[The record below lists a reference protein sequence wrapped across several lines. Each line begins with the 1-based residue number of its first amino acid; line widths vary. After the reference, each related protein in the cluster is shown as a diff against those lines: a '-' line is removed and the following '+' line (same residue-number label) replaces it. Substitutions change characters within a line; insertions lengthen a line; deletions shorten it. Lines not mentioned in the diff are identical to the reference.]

1 MQVIVA
7 TDHVGESFIDRL
19 RNKFPQIEFLNL
31 MDQNTIPEEFI
42 MAEIFFGWPDA
53 HQFLSLK
60 NLKWIACPGMGIDKI
75 VKYEEILNSKVIITN
90 SPGTHVNAMADYAIG
105 MMISLSHK
113 FAENYIDQQSKIWD
127 TEKYNSKIV
136 ELSGKTLGIYGFGE
150 IGKAIAKRAQGFD
163 MEIIALDA
171 EDKEI
176 PDYVKSLLLND
187 QLDELCKKSDYL
199 VVTAPITENTR
210 NSINNEQI
218 LYMKKGT
225 FIIIVSRGGLVN
237 EDALSKNLISG
248 HLGGAAIDATD
259 IEPLPIDSNLWNIE
273 NLLISPHVSAL
284 SPELYERRR
293 LIFEE
298 NLFRYI
304 NNKELNFVCDKKS
317 FS

>member
-1 MQVIVA
+1 M
-7 TDHVGESFIDRL
+7 
-19 RNKFPQIEFLNL
+19 
-31 MDQNTIPEEFI
+31 
-42 MAEIFFGWPDA
+42 
-53 HQFLSLK
+53 
-60 NLKWIACPGMGIDKI
+60 
-75 VKYEEILNSKVIITN
+75 Y
-90 SPGTHVNAMADYAIG
+90 
-105 MMISLSHK
+105 K

-210 NSINNEQI
+210 NSIDNEQI

-259 IEPLPIDSNLWNIE
+259 IEPLPKDSNLWNIE

-298 NLFRYI
+298 NLSRYI
-304 NNKELNFVCDKKS
+304 NNQELNFVCDKKS